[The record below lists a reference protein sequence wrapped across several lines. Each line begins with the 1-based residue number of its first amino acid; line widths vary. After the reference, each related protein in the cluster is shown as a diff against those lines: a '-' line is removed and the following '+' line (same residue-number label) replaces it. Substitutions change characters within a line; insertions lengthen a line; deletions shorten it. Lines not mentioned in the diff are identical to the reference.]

1 MLRRLSVE
9 AECSRAANVERRSRE
24 SGNRSKGSVGPV
36 PRAASLPN
44 LGGVLRGESAILLS
58 KVAIDD
64 VDVLGSSGGDMADRW
79 DGPAM
84 DVE

>member
-1 MLRRLSVE
+1 
-9 AECSRAANVERRSRE
+9 
-24 SGNRSKGSVGPV
+24 
-36 PRAASLPN
+36 
-44 LGGVLRGESAILLS
+44 VLRGESAILLS

-64 VDVLGSSGGDMADRW
+64 VDVLGSSGGDMTDRW